1 MQYGLIIEFIF
12 LLKLFLMNNRIIL
25 PLAIIF
31 IALTSCNSSRFTTA
45 NNMSNI
51 YGSVYLNN
59 GRVLDG
65 SISVSL
71 ENTFGS
77 RDFIRF
83 TPKNGGKEKQK
94 IYIEEMEGMEIR
106 GSFYA
111 PKSIDE
117 GFLSGDRMLFV
128 KRLTK
133 ANSRIQLYELHK
145 QRTNTSNRYGNYT
158 EDDYYYYLTL
168 PGQDRY
174 KAWSLSGKHLVPN
187 FEDKMSDYVKDC
199 PQLAQKIKNKEKGY
213 FYAQVSLGGQKRIE
227 TILNIIDE
235 YNACR

>member
-1 MQYGLIIEFIF
+1 
-12 LLKLFLMNNRIIL
+12 MNNRIIL
-25 PLAIIF
+25 PVVILF
-31 IALTSCNSSRFTTA
+31 ITLSSCNSSRFNTA
-45 NNMSNI
+45 NNMNNI
-51 YGSVYLNN
+51 YGSVYLRD

-65 SISVSL
+65 GITVSL

-77 RDFIRF
+77 RDYIRF
-83 TPKNGGKEKQK
+83 TPRKENERERQK
-94 IYIEEMEGMEIR
+94 IYIEEIEGIEIR
-106 GSFYA
+106 GNYYA
-111 PKSIDE
+111 PKYIDE
-117 GFLSGDRMLFV
+117 GFLTGDRMLFV
-128 KRLTK
+128 KRLTRTD
-133 ANSRIQLYELHK
+133 SRIQLYELHK
-145 QRTNTSNRYGNYT
+145 QRTNSNRYGTYT

-187 FEDKMSDYVKDC
+187 FEDKMSEYVRDC

-213 FYAQVSLGGQKRIE
+213 FYAQVSLAGQKRIE

>member
-1 MQYGLIIEFIF
+1 
-12 LLKLFLMNNRIIL
+12 MNNRIIL
-25 PLAIIF
+25 PVVILIIT
-31 IALTSCNSSRFTTA
+31 LSSCSSSRFNTA
-45 NNMSNI
+45 NNMNNI
-51 YGSVYLNN
+51 YGSVYLRD

-65 SISVSL
+65 GITVAL

-77 RDFIRF
+77 RDYIRF
-83 TPKNGGKEKQK
+83 TPRKENERERQK
-94 IYIEEMEGMEIR
+94 IYIEDIEGIEIR
-106 GSFYA
+106 GSYYA
-111 PKSIDE
+111 PKYIDE

-128 KRLTK
+128 KRLTR
-133 ANSRIQLYELHK
+133 ADSRIQLYELHK
-145 QRTNTSNRYGNYT
+145 QRTNNNRYGTYT

-174 KAWSLSGKHLVPN
+174 KAWSLSGKHMVPN
-187 FEDKMSDYVKDC
+187 FEDKMSEYVKDC

-213 FYAQVSLGGQKRIE
+213 FYAQVSLAGQKRIE